1 MLRTVPAGHQSHGG
15 MLGQITQSCQALQ
28 KAIIL
33 PQGIDGHPFGKRLRG
48 KFEVGEK
55 HHFFL
60 S

>member
-1 MLRTVPAGHQSHGG
+1 MF
-15 MLGQITQSCQALQ
+15 GQITQSSQALR

-33 PQGIDGHPFGKRLRG
+33 PQGIDGHPFGERLRG

-60 S
+60 SW